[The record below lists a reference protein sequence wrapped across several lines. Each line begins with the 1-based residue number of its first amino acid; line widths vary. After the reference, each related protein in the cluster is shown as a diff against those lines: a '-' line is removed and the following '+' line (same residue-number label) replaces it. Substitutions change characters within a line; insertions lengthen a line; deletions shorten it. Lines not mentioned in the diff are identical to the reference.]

1 MPIVT
6 ISRIQHRRGDR
17 TDLPQLASAELGWAI
32 DTQQL
37 YIGNGSIIEGAPEVG
52 NTEILTEHTDLF
64 SKLSSYIYKSN
75 TDYEVVTGPSGNQP
89 VTRTLQQRLD
99 DLVSVKA
106 FGAVGDGV
114 TNDTAAINRALNQLY
129 VANTNTPENR
139 TTLYFP
145 AGTYIISGTTVKIP
159 SYANLVGDGTDKT
172 VIKQIDNSQLYCAQ
186 FSDSLNQVYPNMGNN
201 GASLPR
207 YITISNL
214 TFQTLAD
221 QSVFRV
227 DSASHCDF
235 SFVKFKG
242 TFENLDATPEFTAS
256 VELIGSA
263 SAECHSIT
271 FNNCEM
277 TNSFSGVICN
287 DDYTHVVF
295 DSCKFTQ
302 LSDGIVLGENTSGSG
317 ASVIGPRGVRV
328 INSYFDQIDNEGLYV
343 YSPVT
348 SVLSAFNVYR
358 DVGTSSQGIE
368 ATVSNTSCIIFK
380 TSGNMSLGDVFL
392 RAALD
397 LPTVDNDL
405 LGSAVFVPGTGYQ
418 FGGMTVTDVNSNIV
432 LANNTVT
439 ATTTGISFL
448 VTNETSGEV
457 FYKITRNNKIRTGV
471 IRFSANTTAVSMD
484 EDYTENNGSVGVTF
498 SMTLSGSVATLKY
511 TSTNTGINST
521 MQYSIKTIRS
531 SF

>member
-37 YIGNGSIIEGAPEVG
+37 YVGNGALTEGAPEVG

-75 TDYEVVTGPSGNQP
+75 TDYEVVTGTSGNQP
-89 VTRTLQQRLD
+89 ISRTLQQRLD
-99 DLVSVKA
+99 DVVSVKA

-114 TNDTAAINRALNQLY
+114 TNDTAAINRALYQLY

-145 AGTYIISGTTVKIP
+145 AGTYIVSGAVIKIP
-159 SYANLVGDGTDKT
+159 SYASILGDGPDKSI
-172 VIKQIDNSQLYCAQ
+172 IKQIDNSQLYCAQ
-186 FSDSLNQVYPNMGNN
+186 FADNLNQVYPSIGNN
-201 GASLPR
+201 GATLPR
-207 YITISNL
+207 YITVSNI

-235 SFVKFKG
+235 DQVKFVG
-242 TFENLDATPEFTAS
+242 TYENLDVTPEFTAS
-256 VELIGSA
+256 VELIGNA
-263 SAECHSIT
+263 AADCHSIT
-271 FNNCEM
+271 FKNCEM
-277 TNSFSGVICN
+277 TNNFNGILCD
-287 DDYTHVVF
+287 DDYTHVVV
-295 DSCKFTQ
+295 DSCKFIQ
-302 LSDGIVLGENTSGSG
+302 LNQGIVLGENTSGTG
-317 ASVIGPRGVRV
+317 TSVIGPRGVRV
-328 INSYFDQIDNEGLYV
+328 VNSYFDQIDNEGLYV

-348 SVLSAFNVYR
+348 GILSAFNTFR
-358 DVGTSSQGIE
+358 DVGTSSQGVE
-368 ATVSNTSCIIFK
+368 TTLSVTSCIIFK
-380 TSGNMSLGDVFL
+380 TAGNMSIGDIFL
-392 RAALD
+392 RTAQD
-397 LPTVDNDL
+397 NPNVDNDL

-418 FGGMTVTDVNSNIV
+418 YGAMTVTDVDSNLV
-432 LANNTVT
+432 LGNNTVT
-439 ATTTGISFL
+439 ATSTGISFL
-448 VTNETSGEV
+448 VTNETAAEIT
-457 FYKITRNNKIRTGV
+457 YKVTRNDKIRTGT
-471 IRFSANTTAVSMD
+471 IRFSGNTTAVSMD
-484 EDYTENNGSVGVTF
+484 EDFTENNGSVGITF
-498 SMTLSGSVATLKY
+498 SMSLSGSIATLKY